1 MVIMT
6 ILELYVIQMR
16 IRQDLY
22 QIEDLLP
29 DIVFLLVII

>member
-16 IRQDLY
+16 IGQDLH
-22 QIEDLLP
+22 QIEDLLS
-29 DIVFLLVII
+29 DIVFLLVVI

>member
-1 MVIMT
+1 MVIIT